1 MSKETGISIAFLVC
15 LGVAGCASQAP
26 VPYSEIASAPQWR
39 ANTEDSTG
47 RMPYAYKRTSNWG
60 HYDTVIVEPVML
72 YSAADNQLGDLN
84 IGEAMALKKQMD
96 TAFRQALSR
105 YFVVSDKLGGVPHAL
120 RIRVTLTG
128 AERNTAFMT
137 TFSRFDLGMGPY
149 NLVQAARDKRG
160 TFSGSVFYTVEVY
173 DEASDQLLQSFVAQQ
188 YPKVYDLSATRG
200 SLTAAQA
207 GITRGANALADE
219 LSQHR

>member
-1 MSKETGISIAFLVC
+1 MSNETGLSLAFLIC

-26 VPYSEIASAPQWR
+26 VPYTEIASAPHWS
-39 ANTEDSTG
+39 ANTEDSSG
-47 RMPYAYKRTSNWG
+47 RMPYSYKRTSGWG
-60 HYDTVIVEPVML
+60 HYDAVIVEPVML

-84 IGEAMALKKQMD
+84 IGEAMLLKKQMD
-96 TAFRQALSR
+96 TDFKQALSR
-105 YFVVSDKLGGVPHAL
+105 YFKVSDKLGGVPRAM
-120 RIRVTLTG
+120 RIRITLTG
-128 AERNTAFMT
+128 AERNTAFLT
-137 TFSRFDLGMGPY
+137 PFSRFDLGMGSY

-160 TFSGSVFYTVEVY
+160 TFSGSIFYTVEIY

-188 YPKVYDLSATRG
+188 YPKVYDLGATHG

-207 GITRGANALADE
+207 GISRGAAALADE